1 MLRATLGIMLSMR
14 RVLLALALLATA
26 LVSSG
31 CIAPPLPGR
40 SASYSSGG
48 RTATWGSRSG
58 SPAIRGFRLREPQ
71 PPAER

>member
-1 MLRATLGIMLSMR
+1 MR
-14 RVLLALALLATA
+14 RLLLAVLLFGSALLSA
-26 LVSSG
+26 G

-58 SPAIRGFRLREPQ
+58 SPVLRGFRRHAPEP
-71 PPAER
+71 PPVR